1 MKKERKKMMKE
12 NTRVTDEERKIKA
25 ESDVKLNNPSLWH
38 AL

>member
-1 MKKERKKMMKE
+1 MKKEKKMKRG